1 LFKNRIIYLA
11 LIASIYLALVIY
23 NAKSFNIKMK
33 NYFLNLFINTRLCET
48 LVKENTSDVGI
59 LYILSNIFTEVL
71 RIYELHKRSI
81 LHLLNHFVTVVCKN
95 PQRCMPLGATKLLL
109 PTY

>member
-1 LFKNRIIYLA
+1 
-11 LIASIYLALVIY
+11 
-23 NAKSFNIKMK
+23 M
-33 NYFLNLFINTRLCET
+33 
-48 LVKENTSDVGI
+48 LVKENASDVGI
-59 LYILSNIFTEVL
+59 LYIPSNIFTEVL